1 MASLR
6 HFVEIAMSGRSSTS
20 GKTITLGTLLFTSS
34 LLLAQSQWKEIPVG
48 YNMPKS
54 ALSSAMTASSAM
66 AFATKGA
73 AKTASSNS
81 TYAGEG
87 RDPNHPWE
95 VEFHGGGFFSL
106 GGEGGGKAK
115 IFPPAASFNSGP
127 GGIGPASLQ
136 VPSYFFGDGA
146 PLYNRVAT
154 GAGFSNT
161 IAPLDPFLASQIGTR
176 NNGPSI
182 GFRLGRDLNDWFQI
196 ELSAD
201 WVSSAVEIGDKQLLA
216 LENTRQSF
224 ANSFNELLPGMGATA
239 SSVAAIADVKRS
251 QGSQLFWTGVVNVN
265 LKPTG
270 KTVPYLTFG
279 GGAVSR
285 LGPTPHAALL
295 GAYSFTFLGAPY
307 SEMDIV
313 NVEARAPRTQALG
326 ILGGGIRYFATPRWG
341 LRVDVR
347 DHVYP
352 NSIDTVLSAT
362 PTVATLAPAAFVF
375 EPGGGSNLI
384 FSNDPS
390 QGPSTLSGPPIHG
403 LRTFRPDGII
413 NQLSAT
419 AGVFYRF

>member
-6 HFVEIAMSGRSSTS
+6 HFGEISMSGRSSTF
-20 GKTITLGTLLFTSS
+20 GRTITLGTLLFTSS

-54 ALSSAMTASSAM
+54 ALSSAMSANSAL

-115 IFPPAASFNSGP
+115 IFPPAASFNAGP
-127 GGIGPASLQ
+127 GGLGPASLQ
-136 VPSYFFGDGA
+136 VSSYAFGDG
-146 PLYNRVAT
+146 PLFYNKFAAA
-154 GAGFSNT
+154 AGFSNT
-161 IAPLDPFLASQIGTR
+161 IVPLDPFLASQIGTR
-176 NNGPSI
+176 NNGPSV

-201 WVSSAVEIGDKQLLA
+201 WASSAVEIGDKQLLA
-216 LENTRQSF
+216 FENTRQSY
-224 ANSFNELLPGMGATA
+224 ANSFTEFVNLGVFTNPSA
-239 SSVAAIADVKRS
+239 AAIADVRRS

-265 LKPTG
+265 LKPSG

-295 GAYSFTFLGAPY
+295 GTYAFSFAGAPH

-326 ILGGGIRYFATPRWG
+326 VLGGGIRYFATPRWG

-362 PTVATLAPAAFVF
+362 PTVQTLAPAASLL
-375 EPGGGSNLI
+375 P
-384 FSNDPS
+384 
-390 QGPSTLSGPPIHG
+390 
-403 LRTFRPDGII
+403 
-413 NQLSAT
+413 
-419 AGVFYRF
+419 

>member
-1 MASLR
+1 
-6 HFVEIAMSGRSSTS
+6 
-20 GKTITLGTLLFTSS
+20 
-34 LLLAQSQWKEIPVG
+34 
-48 YNMPKS
+48 
-54 ALSSAMTASSAM
+54 
-66 AFATKGA
+66 
-73 AKTASSNS
+73 
-81 TYAGEG
+81 
-87 RDPNHPWE
+87 
-95 VEFHGGGFFSL
+95 
-106 GGEGGGKAK
+106 
-115 IFPPAASFNSGP
+115 
-127 GGIGPASLQ
+127 
-136 VPSYFFGDGA
+136 
-146 PLYNRVAT
+146 
-154 GAGFSNT
+154 
-161 IAPLDPFLASQIGTR
+161 
-176 NNGPSI
+176 
-182 GFRLGRDLNDWFQI
+182 
-196 ELSAD
+196 
-201 WVSSAVEIGDKQLLA
+201 
-216 LENTRQSF
+216 
-224 ANSFNELLPGMGATA
+224 
-239 SSVAAIADVKRS
+239 
-251 QGSQLFWTGVVNVN
+251 VVNVN